1 MQAHEDQCTLRTK
14 DDHSRHCTELISD
27 FNKSKEYGINCNS
40 ILNELKYFHVCQGAL
55 IPDIMHDVL
64 EGALAYEMKLMLRT
78 FIQVDHYF
86 ELALLNEKIAS
97 FEYGYCEVS
106 DKPTQITQKT
116 LIGDQN
122 NLKQNGMYA

>member
-1 MQAHEDQCTLRTK
+1 MFVKVL
-14 DDHSRHCTELISD
+14 L
-27 FNKSKEYGINCNS
+27 Y
-40 ILNELKYFHVCQGAL
+40 

-97 FEYGYCEVS
+97 SIVKRVIS
-106 DKPTQITQKT
+106 QHKSPKRH
-116 LIGDQN
+116 
-122 NLKQNGMYA
+122 